1 MVKGIE
7 MTESEWKQYEA
18 RQREANKRV
27 MDAEAALRQ
36 FRRRQVDSAALAVT
50 PGESTTLIHPTTG
63 ADTGSANALE

>member
-18 RQREANKRV
+18 RQREDNKQI

-50 PGESTTLIHPTTG
+50 PGENTMPTLQTTG